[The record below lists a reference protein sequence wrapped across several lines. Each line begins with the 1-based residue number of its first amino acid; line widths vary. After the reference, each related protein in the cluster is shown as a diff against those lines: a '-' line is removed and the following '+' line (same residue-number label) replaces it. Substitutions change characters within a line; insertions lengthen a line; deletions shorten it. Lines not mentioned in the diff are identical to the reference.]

1 MTYYPS
7 TKETLWAPTDD
18 EAASVPVSL
27 MDAPRRPAEGEWE
40 DVTMDVTAAGRP
52 EEDDEL
58 RLILVGRSGGGKSAT
73 GNTILGR
80 REFESVLSAKT
91 ITLKCQRGQ
100 RIWNGKKVSV
110 IDTPALFG
118 PEDYTE
124 FVRREIKACVEL
136 SQPGLHALI
145 LVTQLGRF
153 TVEDVTAA
161 KRVWQI
167 FGAESARHTIV
178 LFTCLEDLG
187 GDPLQEYVQKST
199 NEALRELI
207 WQCGDRF
214 CGFNNKAV
222 GAVRERQVSELMEMV
237 QRVVSENRGR
247 HYVIPLREVPEKP
260 PDSACANR
268 PEMAGSMRA
277 KTISPWVGAWGSLSW
292 VDTPGSHSQ
301 EYNFTEDSTGLQK
314 EKSKRRK
321 AGPERRIVLVGKTGS
336 GKSATGNTILGSQ
349 VFGVSPRSDTKRC
362 QKEETLWNGRRIV
375 VVDTPGFLDTGHP
388 KPENAAEVSKCVKL
402 CSPGPHVI
410 LWVMRPDR
418 FSREEEDAARMIKE
432 IFSEEGRNYMI
443 VLFTQKDKL
452 EGHSLEN
459 FTSFQDQKK
468 YLAECENRYLAFNN
482 TAEGEE
488 REVQVAELMKMI
500 DRLVFENGDA
510 LYYTEDMLTKDIENF
525 RIIRAS
531 SFCPII

>member
-1 MTYYPS
+1 IS
-7 TKETLWAPTDD
+7 GFLVVTLSSKLT
-18 EAASVPVSL
+18 
-27 MDAPRRPAEGEWE
+27 
-40 DVTMDVTAAGRP
+40 

-110 IDTPALFG
+110 IDTPALSG

-124 FVRREIKACVEL
+124 FVQREIKACVEL
-136 SQPGLHALI
+136 SQPGPHALI

-153 TVEDVTAA
+153 TAKDVTAA

-167 FGAESARHTIV
+167 FGDESARHTIV

-207 WQCGDRF
+207 SQCGDRF

-222 GAVRERQVSELMEMV
+222 GAVRETQVSELMEMV

-247 HYVIPLREVPEKP
+247 HYVIPLCEVPKVPEPACRRAESNGRVKVGKGGALSGHLKS

-268 PEMAGSMRA
+268 PEMAGSIR
-277 KTISPWVGAWGSLSW
+277 
-292 VDTPGSHSQ
+292 
-301 EYNFTEDSTGLQK
+301 
-314 EKSKRRK
+314 
-321 AGPERRIVLVGKTGS
+321 GPERRIVLVGKTGS
-336 GKSATGNTILGSQ
+336 GKSATGNTILGKK
-349 VFGVSPRSDTKRC
+349 VFGMSPMSDTKRC
-362 QKEETLWNGRRIV
+362 QKEEMLWNGRRIV

-410 LWVMRPDR
+410 LWVMRPDC
-418 FSREEEDAARMIKE
+418 FSQEENDAARMIKE

-452 EGHSLEN
+452 EGRSLEK

-488 REVQVAELMKMI
+488 REAQVAELMKMI
-500 DRLVFENGDA
+500 DQ
-510 LYYTEDMLTKDIENF
+510 
-525 RIIRAS
+525 
-531 SFCPII
+531 